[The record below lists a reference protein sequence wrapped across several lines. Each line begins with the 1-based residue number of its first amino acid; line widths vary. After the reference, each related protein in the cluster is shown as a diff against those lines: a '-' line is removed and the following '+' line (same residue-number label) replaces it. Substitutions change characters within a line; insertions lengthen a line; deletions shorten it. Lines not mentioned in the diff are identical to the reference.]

1 MNELELSQ
9 ETAHPAA
16 KELFKEDFYWS
27 PIEETSPFGS
37 DDGSDAFYQ
46 FREWREAN
54 KMASPFIFIEML
66 LDRWGYSRGPAPH
79 DAEVAEYL
87 AERSVLGTN
96 NVIIAVGFGQFV
108 LEGTIDKKLHAR
120 TIKSV
125 EEECTPS
132 RLSVFA
138 EDYRST
144 RLEQLTILRK
154 ALDKMAL

>member
-16 KELFKEDFYWS
+16 KELFNEEFYWS

-46 FREWREAN
+46 FREWRETN
-54 KMASPFIFIEML
+54 KTASPFIFIETL
-66 LDRWGYSRGPAPH
+66 LDTWGYSRGPAPH
-79 DAEVAEYL
+79 DAEVVEYL
-87 AERSVLGTN
+87 MERSVLGTN

-108 LEGTIDKKLHAR
+108 LEGKIDKDLLAR
-120 TIKSV
+120 TIQSV
-125 EEECTPS
+125 EAECAPS

-138 EDYRST
+138 EDYRGT